1 MEPRISIALHRL
13 DNLIMR
19 KMNQAAEAYV
29 PGISV
34 IQGRIM
40 GYVKRSRM
48 KGKTVRQKDLE
59 KEFGIARPTAT
70 LLLQA
75 MEKNGYISRIRD
87 PEDGRHRIV
96 TLTEKGDDVL
106 CRSQVPFQE
115 FEHTLAGMLTE
126 EEKTELL
133 RILNKL
139 LQNMQE

>member
-1 MEPRISIALHRL
+1 M
-13 DNLIMR
+13 
-19 KMNQAAEAYV
+19 
-29 PGISV
+29 
-34 IQGRIM
+34 
-40 GYVKRSRM
+40 
-48 KGKTVRQKDLE
+48 
-59 KEFGIARPTAT
+59 
-70 LLLQA
+70 
-75 MEKNGYISRIRD
+75 
-87 PEDGRHRIV
+87 

>member
-75 MEKNGYISRIRD
+75 MEKNGSISRIRD
-87 PEDGRHRIV
+87 PENG
-96 TLTEKGDDVL
+96 T
-106 CRSQVPFQE
+106 
-115 FEHTLAGMLTE
+115 
-126 EEKTELL
+126 
-133 RILNKL
+133 
-139 LQNMQE
+139 